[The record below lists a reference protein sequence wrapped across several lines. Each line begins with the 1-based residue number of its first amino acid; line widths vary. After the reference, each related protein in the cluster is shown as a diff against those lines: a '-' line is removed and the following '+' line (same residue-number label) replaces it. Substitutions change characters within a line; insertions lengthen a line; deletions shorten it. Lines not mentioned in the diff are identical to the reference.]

1 MIYNFTEV
9 MVKMKKTLKQ
19 VELETG
25 LTRRQIQEYEK
36 YGSEMDKDKN
46 GRVIKSH
53 KSFTISPMI
62 ENGVLMYDE
71 LAVERLWQIRFYREL
86 GYDKNEISKIFNDLN
101 FDRKS
106 ALKKQID
113 ELETKKS
120 DIEAM
125 IKMAKYYMNTDQF
138 IWNCRYTNVSS
149 IKYFDIIK
157 LISSSE
163 FEEYFDTF
171 YKKMDG
177 FTSRLEDK
185 NSIERINKMVDL
197 YYDKIELNDS
207 RIQSCVSDLYG
218 CLKNSVNDSKLLF
231 SILFMVYLWRLFAD
245 EDFENE
251 EDKAEVK
258 KVIDYLSDVAFYYAL
273 NNLDSQMQ
281 YSIEQLIDNY
291 DNDVDFR
298 NNSTQ
303 MSIKNIWD
311 RVIEIFD
318 IRNTNSVTRCLDVI
332 EDLTVKE
339 KDNEL
344 IMYFVKALKYL
355 ISA

>member
-1 MIYNFTEV
+1 
-9 MVKMKKTLKQ
+9 MKKTLKQ

-53 KSFTISPMI
+53 KSFTISPTI
-62 ENGVLMYDE
+62 ENGILMYDE

-106 ALKKQID
+106 ELKKQID
-113 ELETKKS
+113 KLETKKS

-125 IKMAKYYMNTDQF
+125 IKMAEYYLNTNHY
-138 IWNCRYTNVSS
+138 IWNSHYFNGIT
-149 IKYFDIIK
+149 KYFSIIILALSDERNVFDNIVNEK
-157 LISSSE
+157 LDDFINNIESE
-163 FEEYFDTF
+163 NC
-171 YKKMDG
+171 YKEMCKIKDVYHEKIN
-177 FTSRLEDK
+177 FNDK
-185 NSIERINKMVDL
+185 
-197 YYDKIELNDS
+197 
-207 RIQSCVSDLYG
+207 RIQQCVSNLYG
-218 CLKNSVNDSKLLF
+218 YLKTTANDSKLIF
-231 SILFMVYLWRLFAD
+231 VILFIVYLCIGLAD
-245 EDFENE
+245 SDTENE

-258 KVIDYLSDVAFYYAL
+258 KVIEYLSDAAIYYAL

-281 YSIEQLIDNY
+281 YSIEKLIDNY

-303 MSIKNIWD
+303 IPVKYIWD

-318 IRNTNSVTRCLDVI
+318 IRNSNSVTRCLDVI
-332 EDLTVKE
+332 EDINEKE
-339 KDNEL
+339 KGNEL
-344 IMYFVKALKYL
+344 ITYLVNALKYL

>member
-1 MIYNFTEV
+1 MTYNFTEV

-106 ALKKQID
+106 ELKKQID

-125 IKMAKYYMNTDQF
+125 IKMAKYYMNTDQY
-138 IWNCRYTNVSS
+138 IWDCRYINVSS
-149 IKYFDIIK
+149 MKCFDIIK
-157 LISSSE
+157 LASSSE
-163 FEEYFDTF
+163 FEEYFGTI
-171 YKKMDG
+171 YEKMDG

-185 NSIERINKMVDL
+185 NNIERIYEMVDL
-197 YYDKIELNDS
+197 CHNKFEFNDS
-207 RIQSCVSDLYG
+207 RTQSCVSDLYG
-218 CLKNSVNDSKLLF
+218 CLKNSLNNSKLLF
-231 SILFMVYLWRLFAD
+231 SILFTIYLWRLFAD

-251 EDKAEVK
+251 EDKVEVK
-258 KVIDYLSDVAFYYAL
+258 KVIDYLSDAALYYVF

-291 DNDVDFR
+291 DYGVDFKD
-298 NNSTQ
+298 NSTQ
-303 MSIKNIWD
+303 IAVKNIWD

-318 IRNTNSVTRCLDVI
+318 IRNFNSVTRCLDVI
-332 EDLTVKE
+332 EDKE
-339 KDNEL
+339 KGNEFITYL
-344 IMYFVKALKYL
+344 VKAIKYL
-355 ISA
+355 IST